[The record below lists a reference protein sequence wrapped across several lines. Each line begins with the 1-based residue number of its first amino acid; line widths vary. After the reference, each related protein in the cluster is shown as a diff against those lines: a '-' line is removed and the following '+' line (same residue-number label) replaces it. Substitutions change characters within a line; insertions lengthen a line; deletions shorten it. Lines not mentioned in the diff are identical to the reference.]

1 MLAGGGGRL
10 LLRDQHRQ
18 RHDHRYSEEQGAARP
33 AARRRHQRDDGRR
46 PDRYRGGARRT
57 LGVRAERLAGDL
69 GVNAVAPDGA
79 THRHCHGPRAACLR
93 RIERHGGHR
102 RHLNLV
108 PQESHNRP
116 GGHCRPVRPRLP
128 PSPLGGRTRAA
139 RSRGARRDCPPG
151 LRRPGKGRRRV
162 QRYLRR
168 ALYRLGDPARGRS
181 LPLCR

>member
-1 MLAGGGGRL
+1 MLARGGGRL

-46 PDRYRGGARRT
+46 PDRHRGGARRT
-57 LGVRAERLAGDL
+57 PGVRAERSRG
-69 GVNAVAPDGA
+69 GPRRIRRGA
-79 THRHCHGPRAACLR
+79 RRRAHPHCHGPRAACLR

-102 RHLNLV
+102 RHLNVV

-128 PSPLGGRTRAA
+128 ASPLRARTRAA
-139 RSRGARRDCPPG
+139 GSREARRDRPPG

-168 ALYRLGDPARGRS
+168 ALYRLGDPDRERS
-181 LPLCR
+181 LPLSR

>member
-1 MLAGGGGRL
+1 MLARGGGRL

-69 GVNAVAPDGA
+69 GVKRRGA
-79 THRHCHGPRAACLR
+79 RRRDSPSLPRSTGCLPTTDR
-93 RIERHGGHR
+93 RHGGHR

-139 RSRGARRDCPPG
+139 RSREARRDCPPG